1 LTLTKGYLR
10 LYLCALFALQLIT
23 CAHLLPAARAGHTD
37 FRTFYTT
44 GHMLRS
50 GDPIYDY
57 AAETSA
63 QSALVSPN
71 AYALPFMFPP
81 YAALLFVPLS
91 LLSYHTAYV
100 VFFAL
105 NLGLCAL
112 TLYLLRPFTSA
123 LDARW
128 RPATTLLFLSFLPL
142 GIALV
147 FGQVSLLLLLLYCGC
162 YVALENGKPALA
174 GALLALALIKFQVAL
189 PVALLFL
196 IWRQWRFVAGFIGAA
211 LALALVSLRITGA
224 KVMETY
230 VQSLFAMSQQSSS
243 AAAQAKYAMFSAQM
257 PNLYGFL
264 HTIAGAASSSGSSSG
279 GASLRTASWSL
290 ALTLLLSL
298 LTLLWAALQRPS
310 LPLALLAGI
319 LVSFHLYFYDL
330 TLLLLPMSLL
340 FNAACVLPAS
350 TAPIAPVA
358 PFTTRHK
365 AALTTSIF
373 LAMATLWCSFLTFDD
388 HFLFAIPVAALF
400 LLSPNFFPALP
411 SAQAIFATGTI
422 VSE

>member
-10 LYLCALFALQLIT
+10 LYLCALFVLQLIT

-71 AYALPFMFPP
+71 AYALPFLSPP
-81 YAALLFVPLS
+81 FAALLFVPLS
-91 LLSYHTAYV
+91 LVGYHAAYFI
-100 VFFAL
+100 FFAL

-112 TLYLLRPFTSA
+112 TLYLMRPFSSA
-123 LDARW
+123 LNARW
-128 RPATTLLFLSFLPL
+128 RPATTLLFLSFFPL

-147 FGQVSLLLLLLYCGC
+147 FGQLSLLLLLLYCAC
-162 YVALENGKPALA
+162 FVALENGRPALA
-174 GALLALALIKFQVAL
+174 GALLAVALIKFQVAL

-196 IWRQWRFVAGFIGAA
+196 IWRQWRFVAGFISAA
-211 LALALVSLRITGA
+211 LALALISLRITGA

-230 VQSLFAMSQQSSS
+230 LHSLFSMSQQSMSQQSSS

-264 HTIAGAASSSGSSSG
+264 HTISGAASSSGASLR

-319 LVSFHLYFYDL
+319 LVSFHLYLYDL

-340 FNAACVLPAS
+340 FNAACVLPPS
-350 TAPIAPVA
+350 TVPTPLFSV
-358 PFTTRHK
+358 RRK
-365 AALTTSIF
+365 AALYTSIF
-373 LAMATLWCSFLTFDD
+373 LAIATLWCSFLTFDD

-411 SAQAIFATGTI
+411 SAQAIP
-422 VSE
+422 SPQ